1 MSKITKEKYMINL
14 LNNKFDQKDDE
25 TVLPEKNYT
34 EIDQSSGKYD
44 QLIKQSQQLEKVYKF
59 HRSIIHN
66 LSSGL
71 IILGLNGEI
80 SFSNKAA
87 QEVLG
92 YEYEDLLEKKFY
104 LLFSDEETGRETT
117 EILTRHKKKY
127 RNKEF
132 EFRKLDGSIIP
143 IGLSTTLLVDDY
155 NEFEGVIIIFK
166 DLTEVKR
173 LKSQIERMDRLALL
187 GELSAGIAHEIRNPL
202 AGIKAAAQL
211 LEESFDKD
219 DERITLFQRIVKEID
234 KSNRLLK
241 EFFKFARPSK
251 PRPEFINFD
260 SIVDGLFL
268 LIGARLRKQNIK
280 YEIDIDPYIPQVFVD
295 ETQIE
300 QVLLNMLLNSMDAMP
315 KGGEIKLKTGI
326 RSLTSFE
333 KDTLDKVFSNNH
345 DLKYLEVEINDSGKG
360 IKEKNMDKIFDPFFT
375 TKADGLGLGL
385 SITTRLLEENLGKI
399 DVEESNEKGTTFI
412 LLLPCFYHD

>member
-1 MSKITKEKYMINL
+1 MS
-14 LNNKFDQKDDE
+14 
-25 TVLPEKNYT
+25 
-34 EIDQSSGKYD
+34 
-44 QLIKQSQQLEKVYKF
+44 
-59 HRSIIHN
+59 
-66 LSSGL
+66 
-71 IILGLNGEI
+71 
-80 SFSNKAA
+80 
-87 QEVLG
+87 G
-92 YEYEDLLEKKFY
+92 YEYEDLLEQNFY
-104 LLFSDEETGRETT
+104 LLPSDAETGRETT

-127 RNKEF
+127 RNNQF
-132 EFRKLDGSIIP
+132 EFRQLDGSIIP

-333 KDTLDKVFSNNH
+333 KDTLDNVFSNNH

-360 IKEKNMDKIFDPFFT
+360 IEEKNMDKIFDPFFT